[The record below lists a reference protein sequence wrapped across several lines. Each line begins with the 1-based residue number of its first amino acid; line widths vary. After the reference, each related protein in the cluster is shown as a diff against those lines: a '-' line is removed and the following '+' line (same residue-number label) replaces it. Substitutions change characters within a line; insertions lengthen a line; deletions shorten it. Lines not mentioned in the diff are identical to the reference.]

1 MNDMV
6 NKPPHYNQNGIECI
20 TAIEA
25 ATGKNF
31 KYYLQGNV
39 LKYLWR
45 FDYKGDPV
53 NDLRKA
59 EWYLNRLIKEV
70 TIDEL
75 GQEEV
80 VVVNEDTYSN
90 SG

>member
-45 FDYKGDPV
+45 YPHKHKIE
-53 NDLRKA
+53 DLRKA
-59 EWYLNRLIKEV
+59 QFYLNRLITAKLAKE
-70 TIDEL
+70 E
-75 GQEEV
+75 
-80 VVVNEDTYSN
+80 
-90 SG
+90 